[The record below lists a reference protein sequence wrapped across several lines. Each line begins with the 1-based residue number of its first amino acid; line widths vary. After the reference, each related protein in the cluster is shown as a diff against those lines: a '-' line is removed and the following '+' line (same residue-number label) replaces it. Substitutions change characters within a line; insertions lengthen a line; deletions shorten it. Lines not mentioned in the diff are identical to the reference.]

1 MTQQAL
7 DLRGS
12 IQIVR
17 RCRKTFWSFFVI
29 GLLIGALYAVLRPPM
44 LTSTALVVLP
54 AAPVPSDQ
62 AVASDPGQGVA
73 AYVDTQ
79 AVVATS
85 TPVLS
90 TALPRVSPPISLQ
103 ALRGRI
109 QASILT
115 DSILS
120 ISASGTTATQA
131 KDIANAVASSYV
143 GFVTSKRSPMGVVP
157 AKILQPAATASG
169 LTLSEQVALDGLLGG
184 IGGAIAGFTAALAIG
199 RGNRRLTE
207 RDAIARSIGAPVL
220 ASLQVGH
227 PSDATSWR
235 KLLEDY
241 SPGAVQAWALRN
253 MLQQLGLARGA
264 RGGGGHAGGHQPIAL
279 TVLSLSSDP
288 KALALGPQLAVFA
301 ASLGIPTALVI
312 GPQQDPGS
320 VAALRT
326 ACAGAPGGGVTGS
339 GKPLRLVVSE
349 SGDFR
354 HPGAAF
360 TVVVTVVDGEDPRM
374 PDAARTTGA
383 TVLGVSA
390 GAVTAEQLARAA
402 TAAASDGREISGIL
416 VADPEPAD
424 QTTGRIP
431 RLAPPAPRQMPTRV
445 NDVPTEIRR

>member
-1 MTQQAL
+1 MSQQAL

-17 RCRKTFWSFFVI
+17 RHRKIFWSVAAI

-54 AAPVPSDQ
+54 EAPVPSDQ
-62 AVASDPGQGVA
+62 SVASGPGQGEGAA

-90 TALPRVSPPISLQ
+90 AALPGVSPPVSIQ
-103 ALRGRI
+103 ALRART
-109 QASILT
+109 QAATLT
-115 DSILS
+115 DSILE
-120 ISASGTTATQA
+120 ISVSGGTAAQA
-131 KDIANAVASSYV
+131 EAAANAVASSYV
-143 GFVTSKRSPMGVVP
+143 GFITSKRSPMGVVP
-157 AKILQPAATASG
+157 AKILQPASTAIG
-169 LTLSEQVALDGLLGG
+169 FTLPEQVALDGLLGG
-184 IGGAIAGFTAALAIG
+184 FGGAIAGFTAALAIG
-199 RGNRRLTE
+199 RGDRRLTE
-207 RDAIARSIGAPVL
+207 RDAIASSIGAPVL

-227 PSDATSWR
+227 PADATSWGR
-235 KLLEDY
+235 LLAEY
-241 SPGAVQAWALRN
+241 APGDVEAWALRN
-253 MLQQLGLARGA
+253 VLRQFGLAGDPRGA
-264 RGGGGHAGGHQPIAL
+264 GGHAPTAL

-301 ASLGIPTALVI
+301 ASMGIPTALVI

-326 ACAGAPGGGVTGS
+326 ACAATPGAAS
-339 GKPLRLVVSE
+339 MAQMGKPLRLVVSE

-354 HPGAAF
+354 QPGAAF
-360 TVVVTVVDGEDPRM
+360 TVVVTVVDGEAPRM
-374 PDAARTTGA
+374 PDAARAAA

-390 GAVTAEQLARAA
+390 GAVTAAQLARAA
-402 TAAASDGREISGIL
+402 TAAASDGREIAGIL
-416 VADPEPAD
+416 VADPEIAD

-431 RLAPPAPRQMPTRV
+431 RLVPPAPRQMPTRV
-445 NDVPTEIRR
+445 NDVSEIRR